1 MHWRTNDDENKCRR
15 VGGWGGGGVV
25 VGNNVN
31 PLILYTYQ
39 IVALNYIAVNSL

>member
-1 MHWRTNDDENKCRR
+1 MHWRTNDDENKYRR
-15 VGGWGGGGVV
+15 VGWGVVV

>member
-15 VGGWGGGGVV
+15 VGGWGGGVV

>member
-15 VGGWGGGGVV
+15 VGGGGGVV
-25 VGNNVN
+25 VGNRVN
-31 PLILYTYQ
+31 ALILYTYQ